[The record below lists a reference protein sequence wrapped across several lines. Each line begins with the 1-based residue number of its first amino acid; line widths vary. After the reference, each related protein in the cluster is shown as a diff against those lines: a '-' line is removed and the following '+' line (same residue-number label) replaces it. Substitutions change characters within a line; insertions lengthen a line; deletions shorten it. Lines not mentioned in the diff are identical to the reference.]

1 MNHSALITEVG
12 PYNDPVK
19 WIPYLFCRWEKHWGV
34 KQCLSLLQIT
44 QQTVRHSPGGSRGL
58 LSEPL
63 LSEHS
68 ASSTGP
74 ARHHSS
80 EDIPFPTPESHVMLE
95 IQQYNCKDMTVM
107 KVYSNYIKRK
117 KKSSLCV
124 LFLPYPLSVLMADSP
139 SQLK

>member
-34 KQCLSLLQIT
+34 KQRLSLLPIT
-44 QQTVRHSPGGSRGL
+44 QQTVRHSPGGSRGCCQ
-58 LSEPL
+58 SPC

-68 ASSTGP
+68 ASATRP
-74 ARHHSS
+74 ARHHPS
-80 EDIPFPTPESHVMLE
+80 EAFLCPTPESHVMLE
-95 IQQYNCKDMTVM
+95 IQYNCKDMTVM

-117 KKSSLCV
+117 KKSSLYV
-124 LFLPYPLSVLMADSP
+124 LFLPYPLSVLMVECP